1 LRCWKQNEPAFA
13 ASEEARHDRGTR
25 QNRGAQRSHCVS
37 HPYDQAITDRGGGA
51 SAEYRVVEP
60 NAAKGGGSMNKPGGC
75 MWAVLRFLR
84 TAAAL
89 EVVIVWIVSGA
100 LWVAVVPLA

>member
-1 LRCWKQNEPAFA
+1 
-13 ASEEARHDRGTR
+13 
-25 QNRGAQRSHCVS
+25 
-37 HPYDQAITDRGGGA
+37 
-51 SAEYRVVEP
+51 
-60 NAAKGGGSMNKPGGC
+60 